1 RPVLQ
6 QTTEARNFFPYV
18 IHHIESRRLPSV
30 PAMGPVV
37 VSMGH
42 RSTGRDSMQAPPTRR
57 RRGRLAWIT
66 ATLTAGVA
74 TVVSGAAFA
83 VPGVTPASVTDEML
97 PGETETI
104 TKSVETPAI

>member
-1 RPVLQ
+1 
-6 QTTEARNFFPYV
+6 
-18 IHHIESRRLPSV
+18 
-30 PAMGPVV
+30 
-37 VSMGH
+37 
-42 RSTGRDSMQAPPTRR
+42 MQAPPTRR

-97 PGETETI
+97 PG
-104 TKSVETPAI
+104 SRRSS